1 MSYTTSADKPEWT
14 TACTDWQQRIINRQS
29 LIVTPPL
36 FQESADA
43 ALRIFKAL
51 RLCDVPGEPRIG
63 DPGISKEWIFDFV
76 AAIFGAYDPDRGV
89 RLINEFFL
97 LISKKNSKSTYSAGI
112 MLTALVLNWRQD
124 AEFYIIA
131 PTKHVANNSFNPA
144 RAMINADPKLKQIF
158 QVQDHSRTI
167 THRGTNAKLQIIA
180 AESDTVS
187 GVKGTGVLI
196 EEVWL
201 FGKRANAVNM
211 FTEIE
216 GGLVSRPDGFI
227 IYLSTHSDEPAR
239 GIFANL
245 LSRARDVRDGKKKQN
260 YFLPVLYE
268 FPPDMLQSKA
278 YMNPA
283 NFYITNPN
291 LGASVDVDRL
301 LQLWDK
307 AKSGERDEERQFWA
321 KHLNVPISM
330 ALNNDVWLAANFWEK
345 NTRLEMKTL
354 DDLLDAC
361 EAVTIGIDGG
371 GLDDLLALAVVG
383 RRKGFPRQWLVW
395 AYAWASPI
403 VLERRKSIASS
414 LEDFA
419 AAGELTIVSKVG
431 DDIEE
436 IADLVKHIYDSGLL
450 IEIGLDSAGV
460 GQIID
465 AILERDIPE
474 NLLKAVTQGWRL
486 KNAIQTVERKLAE
499 GTLLHGDNGMFA
511 WSMSNARTELRSN
524 SLLITKQAS
533 GWAKIDPV
541 MAMLD
546 AVHILTE
553 NPNAEPVNGKS
564 VYETRGVRYISYE

>member
-1 MSYTTSADKPEWT
+1 MNHMTSADKLEWT
-14 TACTDWQQRIINRQS
+14 TACTDWQQRIVNRQS

-345 NTRLEMKTL
+345 NTQPEMKTL

-499 GTLLHGDNGMFA
+499 GILLHGDNSMFA

>member
-1 MSYTTSADKPEWT
+1 MSYTTSADGPEWT
-14 TACTDWQQRIINRQS
+14 TACTDWQQRIVNQQS

-345 NTRLEMKTL
+345 NTQPEMKTL
-354 DDLLDAC
+354 DDLLNAC

-499 GTLLHGDNGMFA
+499 GTLLHGDNSMFA

>member
-1 MSYTTSADKPEWT
+1 MSYTTSADGPEWT
-14 TACTDWQQRIINRQS
+14 TACTDWQQRIVNQQS

-330 ALNNDVWLAANFWEK
+330 ALNNDVWLAANFWKK
-345 NTRLEMKTL
+345 NTRPEMKTL
-354 DDLLDAC
+354 DDLLNAC
-361 EAVTIGIDGG
+361 EAVTVGIDGG

>member
-1 MSYTTSADKPEWT
+1 MSALVQATAPEWT
-14 TACTDWQQRIINRQS
+14 TACIDWQQRIVDRQS

-43 ALRIFKAL
+43 ALRIFQAL
-51 RLCDVPGEPRIG
+51 KLCDVPGEPRIG
-63 DPGISKEWIFDFV
+63 DPGVSKQWIFDFV
-76 AAIFGAYDPDRGV
+76 AAIFGAYNPDTGV

-112 MLTALVLNWRQD
+112 MLTALVLNWRRD

-144 RAMINADPKLKQIF
+144 RAMIHADPQLRQLF
-158 QVQDHSRTI
+158 QVQEHNRTI

-211 FTEIE
+211 FTEVT
-216 GGLVSRPDGFI
+216 GGMVSRADGFT
-227 IYLSTHSDEPAR
+227 IYLSTHSDEAPR
-239 GIFANL
+239 GVFADL
-245 LSRARDVRDGKKKQN
+245 LSRARAVRDGKITQK

-268 FPPDMLQSKA
+268 FPPSMLASKA

-291 LGASVDVDRL
+291 LGASVGVDQL
-301 LQLWDK
+301 LQLYDK
-307 AKSGERDEERQFWA
+307 AKTGKPEEERQFWA
-321 KHLNVPISM
+321 KHLNVPISI
-330 ALNNDVWLAANFWEK
+330 ALANDTWLAASFWEK
-345 NTRLEMKTL
+345 TTIPQMHGL
-354 DDLLDAC
+354 DELLDAC
-361 EAVTIGIDGG
+361 EAVTIGVDGG
-371 GLDDLLALAVVG
+371 GLDDLLAIAVIG
-383 RRKGFPRQWLVW
+383 RRKGAPRQWLVW

-403 VLERRKSIASS
+403 VLERRKSIAST
-414 LEDFA
+414 LADFA
-419 AAGELTIVSKVG
+419 ASGELTIVPNVG
-431 DDIEE
+431 ADIEE
-436 IADLVKHIYDSGLL
+436 VADMVKYIYDRGLL

-465 AILERDIPE
+465 AILARGVPQD
-474 NLLKAVTQGWRL
+474 LLKAVTQGWRL

-499 GTLLHGDNGMFA
+499 GTLQHGDNAMMA

-553 NPNAEPVNGKS
+553 NPNAEPRNDKS

>member
-1 MSYTTSADKPEWT
+1 MSYTTSADGPEWT
-14 TACTDWQQRIINRQS
+14 TACTDWQQRIVNQQS

-345 NTRLEMKTL
+345 NTQPEMKTL